1 MKTLKKVTA
10 VFLAVAMFL
19 SMGISANYVQAED
32 RPEDYPALVLNQE
45 TGLISQT
52 GGETYWFS
60 FTPETDGYYYFK
72 STVVNFYQFFRYYI

>member
-1 MKTLKKVTA
+1 VKTLKKVTA

-45 TGLISQT
+45 ACLISQT
-52 GGETYWFS
+52 GGET
-60 FTPETDGYYYFK
+60 
-72 STVVNFYQFFRYYI
+72 